1 MEKVDQLAL
10 GVLFQEG
17 PVTRRAV
24 GDAEPACLE
33 NVRNGHRAAIAL
45 RQVRLEDTRVA
56 LRALVT

>member
-1 MEKVDQLAL
+1 
-10 GVLFQEG
+10 VLFQEG